1 MAHMWT
7 FRTTLLMA
15 ALCAVT
21 LTAADKKPVRPAGAV
36 TGGPYTPGILAGD
49 TLYVAGQVGRTPG
62 SDTYPQAFEDEV
74 KYTLDNV
81 GAILKEAGYGFED
94 AVAVQVYLTDMEL
107 FQRMNAV
114 YVTYFPEPRPARTT
128 VGVSKLVG
136 PARIEITVTAY
147 KRGAV
152 PKAAAKPA
160 TAK

>member
-1 MAHMWT
+1 MWT
-7 FRTTLLMA
+7 LRTILTLSL
-15 ALCAVT
+15 LCAAT

-49 TLYVAGQVGRTPG
+49 TLYVAGQVGRIPKT
-62 SDTYPQAFEDEV
+62 DRYPDLFEDEV

-94 AVAVQVYLTDMEL
+94 AVTVQVYLTDIEL

-114 YVTYFPEPRPARTT
+114 YMKYFPDPRPARTT
-128 VGVSKLVG
+128 VGIAKLVG

-147 KRGAV
+147 KKGAGA
-152 PKAAAKPA
+152 KATTK
-160 TAK
+160 